1 MKTRALAVFHRPP
14 ERLNC
19 AQAVLAAHQ
28 AVTGDHSLALAS
40 FKPWGGGRAPDGR
53 CGALHAACLLAPAS
67 EEKLCAAFLIRIGA
81 LRCREIERPC
91 VQCVQTACALL
102 QGDGHTIKEVAYETG
117 FGHLSQ
123 FSFWFTKNLKES
135 PRKFRARHERD

>member
-1 MKTRALAVFHRPP
+1 MKARALAVFHRPP

-28 AVTGDHSLALAS
+28 AVTGDHSLAVAS

-91 VQCVQTACALL
+91 VQCVGTAAELLEQAADGSETVAPAHKQPAL
-102 QGDGHTIKEVAYETG
+102 
-117 FGHLSQ
+117 
-123 FSFWFTKNLKES
+123 
-135 PRKFRARHERD
+135 RRARRVSKKSSAG